1 MMVPEEARTSGPVP
15 AIEFSGVTK
24 TFGEAT
30 AVDDVS
36 FCVRQG
42 ETFVLLG
49 TSGCGK
55 TTTLRIINR
64 LIEPT
69 RGTVR
74 IAGSDTAGIDP
85 EKLRRGIGYVIQDI
99 GLFPH
104 YTTEKNI
111 AVVPELLGWE
121 EQRIRART
129 RELLHLVGL
138 APDVFADRYPHE
150 LSGGQ
155 QQRVGL
161 ARALAADPAI
171 VLMDEPFGALDPLT
185 RREIQREFKSLEALL
200 KKTTVLVTHDVF
212 EACDLGDRICLLD
225 GGRIQQI
232 GLPRELLF
240 DPVNDLVHRFFRS
253 NRFLLELKVYTLRDL
268 LAHLPKRTPDDDDPV
283 FSHRE
288 SLLDVLE
295 ALERDGARNGRLTIL
310 DDDGVPVT
318 RTGAGEIL
326 SAFFEVKPRVRP

>member
-1 MMVPEEARTSGPVP
+1 MMVPEEAQTNGPVP

-24 TFGEAT
+24 TFGETT

-36 FCVRQG
+36 FCVRPG

-69 RGTVR
+69 RGAVR
-74 IAGSDTAGIDP
+74 IAGSDAADANP
-85 EKLRRGIGYVIQDI
+85 ETLRRDIGYVIQDI

-104 YTTEKNI
+104 YTTAKNI
-111 AVVPELLGWE
+111 AVVPELLGWDSE
-121 EQRIRART
+121 RIRARS

-138 APDVFADRYPHE
+138 DPEVFADRYPHE

-185 RREIQREFKSLEALL
+185 RREIQREFKRLEALL

-225 GGRIQQI
+225 RGRVQQI
-232 GLPRELLF
+232 GPARELLF
-240 DPVNDLVHRFFRS
+240 DPANDFVHRFFRS
-253 NRFLLELKVYTLRDL
+253 NRFLLELKVYTLQDVL
-268 LAHLPKRTPDDDDPV
+268 PHLPKRTPADDDPV

-295 ALERDGARNGRLTIL
+295 TLERDGARTGRLTIL
-310 DDDGVPVT
+310 GDDDVPVT

-326 SAFFEVKPRVRP
+326 SAFFEVKPGVRP